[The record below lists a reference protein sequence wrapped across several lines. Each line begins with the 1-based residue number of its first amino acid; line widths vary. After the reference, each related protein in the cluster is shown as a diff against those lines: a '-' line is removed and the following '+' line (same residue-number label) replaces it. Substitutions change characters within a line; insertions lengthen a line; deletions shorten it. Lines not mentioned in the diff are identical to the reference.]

1 MRPQSPYLI
10 SAQNNPKSN
19 QSAAMFSAITSMST
33 IGPDEI
39 KPFKDVA
46 EQSEMRAFAEIIDKL
61 ICARKDLNEAE
72 IMVVREELQA

>member
-1 MRPQSPYLI
+1 MMRPQSPYLI
-10 SAQNNPKSN
+10 NSQNNSKNN
-19 QSAAMFSAITSMST
+19 QSSITYSAIASQST

-61 ICARKDLNEAE
+61 ICARKDLNDAE
-72 IMVVREELQA
+72 IMVVREEL

>member
-1 MRPQSPYLI
+1 MI
-10 SAQNNPKSN
+10 TTQNNPKYN
-19 QSAAMFSAITSMST
+19 QSPTNYSAFASIST

-61 ICARKDLNEAE
+61 ICVRKDLNDAE
-72 IMVVREELQA
+72 IMVVRGEL